1 LIEEVL
7 ELMNTLAKLA
17 CFVFVTAAGLAPA
30 IAGVGTAE
38 LTLDRNAVAG
48 LVEAALPAPHEL
60 TVPGLGTVSI
70 EVLAPKELRFVD
82 GGVEAVFPLRIAEI
96 DWSTEIDV
104 RYEPDVEPL
113 LGTVRLLPVS
123 AVPDLPLPLRFDLA
137 PWLGAVDLPRRL
149 DWQLELREGRT
160 LDVIC
165 FVQTLRVGEERLHI
179 ELGLKSRSR

>member
-1 LIEEVL
+1 
-7 ELMNTLAKLA
+7 MNTRAKLS
-17 CFVFVTAAGLAPA
+17 CFVLFAVAALAPTV
-30 IAGVGTAE
+30 AGIGTAE

-60 TVPGLGTVSI
+60 TVPGLGQVTI
-70 EVLAPKELRFVD
+70 EVLAPKELLFVD

-104 RYEPDVEPL
+104 RYEPDIEPL
-113 LGTVRLLPVS
+113 MGTVRLLAVS
-123 AVPDLPLPLRFDLA
+123 AVPRLRLPFRIELA

-149 DWQLELREGRT
+149 DWELELRDGQT
-160 LDVIC
+160 LDVVC
-165 FVQTLRVGEERLHI
+165 FVQALRVGEERLHI